1 MRDAGSPGR
10 GIHSIDAGEYP
21 VNATKRPRRGGE
33 GVSKVPDVVAARGYR
48 QRVVIKK
55 PMKAM
60 PKPMIRFHSLM
71 PGIGKSVPEM

>member
-1 MRDAGSPGR
+1 MRDADSPGR
-10 GIHSIDAGEYP
+10 GIHSIGARECP
-21 VNATKRPRRGGE
+21 VNETKRPRRGG
-33 GVSKVPDVVAARGYR
+33 GVVSKMPGVAAVRGYR